1 MLFFEDGSE
10 CFAERDSLHS
20 DGIDDEFNQLL
31 YKCIQLKFPFL
42 IYIYVTSL
50 LTALMTSSIL
60 LDNDGAIRSSLE
72 PDHVFDGLLAIGT
85 APSIQRASMFVDIII
100 LTELTFIHFYISFSF
115 FQLIP
120 TFIDSSDHLDV
131 SFPPTTLV

>member
-72 PDHVFDGLLAIGT
+72 PDHVFDSLLAIRS
-85 APSIQRASMFVDIII
+85 SITPRASAFVDIII